1 MTLDLAAASLVKLVS
16 TDQEFFAR
24 STEAAHDDLAWLTR
38 KRAQAHKFV
47 DILFDGLEQSKK
59 DELNDLLQHT
69 VANGLVTKETLA
81 ETKGN
86 TDVPPDQQ

>member
-24 STEAAHDDLAWLTR
+24 SVESAHDDLTWLTR

-47 DILFDGLEQSKK
+47 DILFDGLEKSKK
-59 DELNDLLQHT
+59 AELDDLLQHT
-69 VANGLVTKETLA
+69 LANGLVTKTELEPIA
-81 ETKGN
+81 
-86 TDVPPDQQ
+86 VPEYGEAK